1 MHILIVRDIAIIVLA
16 LESIVIGVVLALLLW
31 QVRSLTRLLQEEIK
45 PILDSARQTVGTVKG
60 TTNLVSETIV
70 SPAIKVGSLFAGVR
84 RTWEVIWG
92 LKPKTR
98 DK

>member
-1 MHILIVRDIAIIVLA
+1 
-16 LESIVIGVVLALLLW
+16 
-31 QVRSLTRLLQEEIK
+31 
-45 PILDSARQTVGTVKG
+45 VGTVKG

-92 LKPKTR
+92 LKPNTR

>member
-16 LESIVIGVVLALLLW
+16 LESIVIGVVLVLLLW
-31 QVRSLTRLLQEEIK
+31 QVRSLTRLLREEIK

>member
-1 MHILIVRDIAIIVLA
+1 MHILVVRDIAIIVLA